1 LRLPHFPPA
10 DSRVPAP
17 VPELED
23 QDERFT
29 VREPQEIRFILGR
42 ILDNG
47 QSITAYIGD
56 GPDFAL
62 TSLLAIRAD
71 SGHLILEHGPDHSA
85 FKRLLRA
92 TYASLVTSH
101 EQVQVKCV
109 VRNLQHVVHDNRPA
123 LRVSM
128 PQSLKRIQRRDN
140 FRIATP
146 ITRPLICTFFLVDKD
161 PPTRAET
168 VVLDLSVG
176 GVAIIDNHGVLQF
189 RRGDVFDGCSIGL
202 PEIGN
207 VSVDLEVR
215 GVYETPLKNGMSF
228 RRCGCRF
235 INLNPAAESLI
246 QRYILRL
253 QRDRITGK
261 R

>member
-1 LRLPHFPPA
+1 LRSPDYPPA
-10 DSRVPAP
+10 DSRAP
-17 VPELED
+17 TPSTELED
-23 QDERFT
+23 SDERFT
-29 VREPQEIRFILGR
+29 VREAQEIRFILGR

-62 TSLLAIRAD
+62 TSLLAIQPE
-71 SGHLILEHGPDHSA
+71 SGHLILEHGPDHAA

-92 TYASLVTSH
+92 TQSLLVTSH
-101 EQVQVKCV
+101 EQVQVKCI
-109 VRNLQHVVHDNRPA
+109 VRDLQHVVHDKRPA
-123 LRVSM
+123 LRVAM
-128 PQSLKRIQRRDN
+128 PQWLKRIQRRDN

-146 ITRPLICTFFLVDKD
+146 LTRPLICTFVLADKD
-161 PPTRAET
+161 PPARAET

-176 GVAIIDNHGVLQF
+176 GVALIDNHGVLQF
-189 RRGDVFDGCSIGL
+189 RRGDMFEGCNIGL
-202 PEIGN
+202 PEIGH
-207 VSVDLEVR
+207 VTVDLEVQ
-215 GVYETPLKNGMSF
+215 GVYKTPSKNGISF
-228 RRCGCRF
+228 SRCGCRF
-235 INLNPAAESLI
+235 VNLDPAAENLI